1 MLHFK
6 FGMALWLFHIPLMFG
21 DELSINGRTAFRI
34 CYNNGIGKKKHG
46 DSIFPPVPSVGFFLA
61 KLSDHKWIVNCSGVT
76 CKLSDTPEQPSTKPN
91 TKSVMES

>member
-34 CYNNGIGKKKHG
+34 CYNNGIGKKNAWRFNL
-46 DSIFPPVPSVGFFLA
+46 SARAICRIF
-61 KLSDHKWIVNCSGVT
+61 SG
-76 CKLSDTPEQPSTKPN
+76 
-91 TKSVMES
+91 